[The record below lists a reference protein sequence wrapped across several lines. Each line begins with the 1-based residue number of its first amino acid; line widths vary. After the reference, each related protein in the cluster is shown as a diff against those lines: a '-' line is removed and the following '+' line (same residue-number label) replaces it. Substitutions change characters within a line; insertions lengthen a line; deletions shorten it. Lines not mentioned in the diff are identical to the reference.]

1 MSLDYLSPTSVDFD
15 RLTPAWINCP
25 KAVQF
30 RSAFAAEGLNVYEG
44 SAAVVAIFRKRAL
57 EGGGQAVR
65 GRVTAQA
72 CNAEICLPPA
82 DLFFMI
88 DSACR

>member
-1 MSLDYLSPTSVDFD
+1 MSLDYLIPTSVDFD

-30 RSAFAAEGLNVYEG
+30 SSAFAADGLNVSEG
-44 SAAVVAIFRKRAL
+44 SVAVVAIFQAGAL
-57 EGGGQAVR
+57 EGGQAVR

-82 DLFFMI
+82 DLFFVI
-88 DSACR
+88 DGACR